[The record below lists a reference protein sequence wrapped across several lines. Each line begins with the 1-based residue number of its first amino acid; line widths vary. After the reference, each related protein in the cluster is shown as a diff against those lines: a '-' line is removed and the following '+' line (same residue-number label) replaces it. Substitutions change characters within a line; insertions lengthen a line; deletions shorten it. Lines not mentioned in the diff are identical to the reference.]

1 MKRTLGVCLAVVVG
15 VVVIASWQRDFVEA
29 QAPAAGRGGA
39 GAQPAAAGRGGAAAA
54 EIAAKQEAA
63 EKAVPQLPVTEEIL
77 PLVMPD
83 HTMGET
89 EGVTLNSK
97 GHLFV
102 YSRTGKGGSA
112 RGGTAAELFEFDQN
126 YKYVKMWLPDS
137 YGASFAHSVR
147 VDKYDNVW
155 IVDEGSGMVIKMDPN
170 GVVKMTLGRKTEAI
184 DYLERFLERGEK
196 LAPEDRHPAGT
207 IGTFNRPTDVTWD
220 TQDNIFISDG
230 YGNSRFVKI
239 AKDGVWQKAVGTYGA
254 GPNQF
259 NTPHGIASDGQ
270 NIYVGDRG
278 NRRIQV
284 YDTNMNF
291 KASYGDIGAPWSVQV
306 TPKYIYSGDG
316 TGKIYRLD
324 HNTGKLLGWVQ
335 TSMGQGQTGC
345 LIHELY
351 AVSDTVLI
359 KGGCSVWNVEKIT
372 FKN

>member
-1 MKRTLGVCLAVVVG
+1 MKRTLGMLVAVG
-15 VVVIASWQRDFVEA
+15 VSVAVFGVMNSPFAKA
-29 QAPAAGRGGA
+29 QAPAAAQGGRGG
-39 GAQPAAAGRGGAAAA
+39 GGAAAA
-54 EIAAKQEAA
+54 ERAAKQEAA
-63 EKAVPQLPVTEEIL
+63 EKAAPQLEITEEIL
-77 PLVMPD
+77 PLTMPD
-83 HTMGET
+83 HTIGET
-89 EGVTLNSK
+89 EGVSMNSK

-155 IVDEGSGMVIKMDPN
+155 IVDEGSGMIIKMDPQ

-196 LAPEDRHPAGT
+196 QSPEDRYPVGGV
-207 IGTFNRPTDVTWD
+207 GTFNRPTDVAWD
-220 TQDNIFISDG
+220 SQDNIYISDG

-239 AKDGVWQKAVGTYGA
+239 AKNGVWQKAVGTHG
-254 GPNQF
+254 GGDNQF
-259 NTPHGIASDGQ
+259 NTPHTIASDGT

-278 NRRIQV
+278 NFRIQV

-291 KASYGDIGAPWSVQV
+291 KASYGNIGAPWAVQV

-335 TSMGQGQTGC
+335 TSMNQGQTGC
-345 LIHELY
+345 LIHELH
-351 AVSDTVLI
+351 AVSDNVLI